1 MPQSRRKVGRCGG
14 GFEGDMQAGRC
25 VRRKCYEPYEL
36 RETVVVRRNGPLASS
51 FLSRETRSMVAVAP
65 TQFSHSGAFKETVLA
80 DAGVAA
86 ATFLG
91 LPGLLATWFA
101 SGFIPWLRICQC
113 VVWYVIWLCIF
124 VISNSGRP
132 PKKVSL
138 SNSVETYTHTTM
150 GQPSRNDS
158 RPLQIDLPPQTV
170 FFWH

>member
-1 MPQSRRKVGRCGG
+1 MGPVMPQSRRKVGRCGG

-91 LPGLLATWFA
+91 CAFVPAPAWSLCLLVVRIFTSRVARHLVCVGIHSVAAYLPMCCLVCYLVVH
-101 SGFIPWLRICQC
+101 LRHFE
-113 VVWYVIWLCIF
+113 L
-124 VISNSGRP
+124 R
-132 PKKVSL
+132 
-138 SNSVETYTHTTM
+138 
-150 GQPSRNDS
+150 
-158 RPLQIDLPPQTV
+158 
-170 FFWH
+170 